1 MKNKWLKKRKEGLY
15 CIPGDFY
22 IDPLM
27 PVKKAVITHSHTD
40 HARPNNKNILATEE
54 TVEIMKIRYGKNYCE
69 SEQRLNYNEKI
80 NINGVEIKLI
90 PAGHIIGSAQIYLKY
105 KGEVT
110 IVSGDYKRTLDI
122 TCLPFEVSKCHTFIT
137 EATFGLPVF
146 THPCDRNEANKIIK
160 SIENNNEI
168 HLIGVY
174 ALGKCQRLI
183 SLLREQGFEDT
194 IYLHG
199 ALMKISDYYLS
210 KNIYLG
216 KIKNVSELKNTDK
229 NKIILCPPSAL
240 HNKWSQKFKG
250 CIKGFVSGWMLIRQ
264 RIKQKNINLPVVI
277 SDHGDWGEIIKTI
290 KEIRPENVLVTHGRE
305 EALITYLNNNGINC
319 GALNL
324 LGYEEEDD

>member
-27 PVKKAVITHSHTD
+27 PVRKAIITHSHTD

-80 NINGVEIKLI
+80 NINGVKIKLI
-90 PAGHIIGSAQIYLKY
+90 PAGHIIGSAQIYLEY

-110 IVSGDYKRTLDI
+110 VVSGDYKRTLDK
-122 TCLPFEVSKCHTFIT
+122 TCLPFEVSKCNTFIT

-160 SIENNNEI
+160 SVKNNNEI

-183 SLLREQGFEDT
+183 SLLRELGFEDT

-210 KNIYLG
+210 KNIHLG
-216 KIKNVSELKNTDK
+216 RIKNVSELENTAK
-229 NKIILCPPSAL
+229 KKIVLCPPSAL
-240 HNKWSQKFKG
+240 HDKWSQKFKG
-250 CIKGFVSGWMLIRQ
+250 CIKGFVSGWMSIRQ

-305 EALITYLNNNGINC
+305 EALITYLNNNGISC